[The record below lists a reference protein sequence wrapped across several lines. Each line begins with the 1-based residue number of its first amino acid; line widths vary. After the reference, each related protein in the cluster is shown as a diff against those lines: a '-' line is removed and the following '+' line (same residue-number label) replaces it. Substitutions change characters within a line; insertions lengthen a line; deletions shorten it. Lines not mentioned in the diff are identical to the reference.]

1 MGPGGLCKDFTFAL
15 SKKTGHLRFDNRTHT
30 ILLTFLFQKC
40 FYFGE
45 IKFTILPFLSIQFS
59 HIKYI
64 HNTISPLSS
73 ISIKFLKYFYE
84 VQLINA
90 FLFNTFKKYLF
101 VWQCEVSVVV
111 HGLSSEQAQ

>member
-1 MGPGGLCKDFTFAL
+1 MGPEGLCKDFTFAL
-15 SKKTGHLRFDNRTHT
+15 SKKTGHLRFDNRKHT

-45 IKFTILPFLSIQFS
+45 ILIKFTILPFLSIQFS

-64 HNTISPLSS
+64 HNIISPLSS
-73 ISIKFLKYFYE
+73 ISIKFLKHFYE

-90 FLFNTFKKYLF
+90 FLFNNF
-101 VWQCEVSVVV
+101 
-111 HGLSSEQAQ
+111 